1 MLIRLGLRSVV
12 QKVVWAGDTNLGAI
26 NIDKIFIIMI
36 LDKITKKLIIYIEE
50 EMEKEMATHSSILA
64 WEILRTEEPGRL

>member
-36 LDKITKKLIIYIEE
+36 LDKITKKLIIYI
-50 EMEKEMATHSSILA
+50 HSINILIIYP
-64 WEILRTEEPGRL
+64 EGCNSFFGC